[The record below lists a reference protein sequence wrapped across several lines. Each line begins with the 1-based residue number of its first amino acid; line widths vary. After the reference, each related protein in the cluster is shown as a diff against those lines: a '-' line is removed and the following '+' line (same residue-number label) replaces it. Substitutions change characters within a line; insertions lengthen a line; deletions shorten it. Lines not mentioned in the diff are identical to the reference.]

1 MADLLIVNM
10 WTNVNKILKEKDV
23 GRYAAANY
31 GLLETIFEVNLRLF
45 TQEWYY
51 F

>member
-10 WTNVNKILKEKDV
+10 WTNVSENIYNKDV

-45 TQEWYY
+45 TQNWYY